1 MDEKVM
7 ADGGKDMAKQPSSMD
22 SAQAVQGRECPHC
35 SSDSVQGWGS
45 AHGLPRYRCNACKR
59 TFNPLTGT
67 SLARLRNKDK
77 WFLFLRTLTQQKSI
91 RKSAE
96 ICGID
101 NSTALRWRQRFSACT
116 DAEKRSIMMALV
128 ESFPETLQGW
138 QESALQMTPE
148 WAGEL
153 LLTLICWLG

>member
-1 MDEKVM
+1 MNEEVM
-7 ADGGKDMAKQPSSMD
+7 ADSGKGGATASPPDGA
-22 SAQAVQGRECPHC
+22 QGRQCPHC
-35 SSDSVQGWGS
+35 GSARVQRWGS
-45 AHGLPRYRCNACKR
+45 AHGLPRYRCSGCGR

-101 NSTALRWRQRFSACT
+101 NSTALRWRQRFLACT
-116 DAEKRSIMMALV
+116 DAEKRSIILALM
-128 ESFPETLQGW
+128 ESVPGTLQGL
-138 QESALQMTPE
+138 QEAAVELAPDR
-148 WAGEL
+148 AGEL
-153 LLTLICWLG
+153 LLTLMCWLG